1 MNDVGAVKI
10 PAYNFHDPALWFTM
24 CDSTF
29 QLGCPKAITDSKTKF
44 NYIIAHLPPE
54 AATIIRDVIM
64 NPDPVEPYEKA
75 RMELIK
81 RSGESSHQE
90 IRKLLIGEELGDRR
104 SSELLRVMRR
114 RAESH
119 SVPDDLM
126 LELFQQHLPTRVQS
140 ILAAISPLTLEK
152 AAEVADRVMEVTPIA
167 VSACSVSSDKNS
179 IESHLLEEIKKL
191 NLRIDEISR
200 SRSRSRN
207 RNLPFHK
214 RNRSKSKTYEQCWYH
229 YKFGSA
235 AQNVTLHVNSQKT
248 SPVRYNGDYCLAKK
262 FSSPFY
268 SRYTY

>member
-1 MNDVGAVKI
+1 
-10 PAYNFHDPALWFTM
+10 
-24 CDSTF
+24 
-29 QLGCPKAITDSKTKF
+29 
-44 NYIIAHLPPE
+44 
-54 AATIIRDVIM
+54 M

-75 RMELIK
+75 RTELIK
-81 RSGESSHQE
+81 EAVNHPIKKSGNY
-90 IRKLLIGEELGDRR
+90 
-104 SSELLRVMRR
+104 SSEKNS
-114 RAESH
+114 EI
-119 SVPDDLM
+119 D
-126 LELFQQHLPTRVQS
+126 QHLPTRVQS

-200 SRSRSRN
+200 SRSRN

-248 SPVRYNGDYCLAKK
+248 SPVRYNGDYCLAK

-268 SRYTY
+268 SR